1 MASSPAL
8 LLAGQNVL
16 HPHSPAEHSIS
27 VLILSKQICDEL
39 VRGEAVER
47 RRELAEAE
55 PVA

>member
-1 MASSPAL
+1 MPSSPGL

-27 VLILSKQICDEL
+27 VLILSRRICDEL